1 MLAAFITLLRM
12 RSPRA
17 LSPFASSPDVTGC
30 TTTHGQYCWSAW
42 LPLLVRAFR
51 SRLARRERVCT
62 PLLHVFT
69 TCPRRRLRSSLAE
82 LADFFLAFSTIAARR
97 RRTLFASS
105 PEPRTVVIQ
114 SPRLLLFGGEFSL
127 GKRCRPSYI
136 PRLRVAETIV
146 AKRTAAFERLVMSA

>member
-1 MLAAFITLLRM
+1 VLAAFITLLRM

-17 LSPFASSPDVTGC
+17 LSPFASSPDVTGG

-42 LPLLVRAFR
+42 LLLLVRALR

-82 LADFFLAFSTIAARR
+82 LADFFSRFRRSLLEGAGRSSRR
-97 RRTLFASS
+97 RLSRERLSFNHPVCCCSGANFHS
-105 PEPRTVVIQ
+105 ERGVV
-114 SPRLLLFGGEFSL
+114 RH
-127 GKRCRPSYI
+127 I

>member
-1 MLAAFITLLRM
+1 MPRRLTSQAAPRHTVNTAGRRGCCCWCG
-12 RSPRA
+12 RSAPVLHA
-17 LSPFASSPDVTGC
+17 E
-30 TTTHGQYCWSAW
+30 
-42 LPLLVRAFR
+42 
-51 SRLARRERVCT
+51 RECT

-69 TCPRRRLRSSLAE
+69 TCPRRRLRSSLAK

-114 SPRLLLFGGEFSL
+114 SPRLLLFGANFHSERGVV
-127 GKRCRPSYI
+127 RHI